1 MSLKFGC
8 SVMFWAL
15 VWCSINWSH
24 WDLEIL
30 VLEEENQPD
39 NLWSLGYQEGHILAI
54 VTLYYTADKQSLQT
68 LNQSTSYC
76 DL

>member
-39 NLWSLGYQEGHILAI
+39 NLCKELLDSNKNQQQ
-54 VTLYYTADKQSLQT
+54 TAPSDRWRWTQIET
-68 LNQSTSYC
+68 NF
-76 DL
+76 DP